1 MKKLNLIAFI
11 LLFFDKVKERNE
23 RKELAKLNI
32 EILPIGENPNSRYN
46 YAEFKTIA
54 PGSFRSGIMYGK
66 FPVMIDVVANG
77 ANYVVSGEKYVVT
90 SKYSEDGRN
99 QIVLE
104 SPGKKIQYDT
114 VIRFIKSSPAEHM
127 YFLNGK
133 YVFTR
138 EFTPSMSG
146 GNPKDYVKREINHWN
161 DLIFIEEKV
170 YSNWLKIA
178 KSLIKAMEDEIGKI
192 LVEDIYYDY
201 LTREK
206 KNEIYYSAIEKLP

>member
-11 LLFFDKVKERNE
+11 FLFFDKIKEMKKRNE
-23 RKELAKLNI
+23 LARLNI

-46 YAEFKTIA
+46 YAEFKTII

-77 ANYVVSGEKYVVT
+77 EDYVVSGEKYVVT
-90 SKYSEDGRN
+90 SKYSKDGRN

-114 VIRFIKSSPAEHM
+114 VIRFIKGSPAEHM

-146 GNPKDYVKREINHWN
+146 GNPKDYVKREINHW
-161 DLIFIEEKV
+161 DDFIFIEEKV
-170 YSNWLKIA
+170 YSNWLEIA
-178 KSLIKAMEDEIGKI
+178 KPLIKAMEAEVGKT